1 MNNMHFNAMI
11 SYNLRKLT
19 NELHNFKTLKKTRH
33 AYNIKKN
40 CINKNLLY
48 HYCHAIYIDL
58 L

>member
-33 AYNIKKN
+33 AYNIKK
-40 CINKNLLY
+40 LY
-48 HYCHAIYIDL
+48 K
-58 L
+58 